1 MRCTKLSAPM
11 AAALSGLLLV
21 TVGVAET
28 PTVPPLSTP
37 SATAVPVT
45 SPTATPTPI
54 VVDGRVCA
62 SGRLINGFLVL
73 AKDDRDPGCVA
84 TSRSSRATTLYALQP
99 YPASLSFGGIAQ
111 SPDGSIISVQYR
123 VASGQW
129 AGEVAVDIQLNQ
141 NIARPPVLSLL
152 TYDQAAPAGYLPAPG
167 VEVRPTGELGA
178 YWYETDGLYSITI
191 YSSFTDL
198 TLEQVAVLLGRIPNP
213 PIPAGPPSVGTGPAT
228 PGSDGRFLLAAVALS
243 ALAGGATAG
252 AWHRRHTVRNRCP

>member
-1 MRCTKLSAPM
+1 MRHTRLLALI
-11 AAALSGLLLV
+11 AAALGGLLLLAV
-21 TVGVAET
+21 AVAET
-28 PTVPPLSTP
+28 PTVPPLSTS
-37 SATAVPVT
+37 SATAVPGT
-45 SPTATPTPI
+45 PTATPAPI

-73 AKDDRDPGCVA
+73 AKDDRDPGCVV
-84 TSRSSRATTLYALQP
+84 TSQPARATTLYALQP

-152 TYDQAAPAGYLPAPG
+152 TYDQATPARYLPAPG
-167 VEVRPTGELGA
+167 VQVRPTGELDA
-178 YWYETDGLYSITI
+178 YWYDADGLYSITI

-198 TLEQVAVLLGRIPNP
+198 TLEQVAALLGRIPNP
-213 PIPAGPPSVGTGPAT
+213 LIPAGPPSVGTGPAT
-228 PGSDGRFLLAAVALS
+228 PGSGGGFLLAAVALS

-252 AWHRRHTVRNRCP
+252 AWHRRHTLRNRRP